1 MSKIIIDPEDDILII
16 IDPQR
21 DFVEGGA
28 LAVTGGLAA
37 LAVVQSLVG
46 KFKNIVISQD
56 WHPAG
61 HGSFASAHGV
71 DPFSMVKLSDLDQ
84 VAWPDHCVQGTSGAE
99 LLVEPNNTAI
109 IVRKGMNPEMDS
121 YSAFY
126 DNGKQSTGLGAL
138 ITHRWK
144 YRRRL
149 FFVGLARDYCVG
161 FSMLDAADDMLG
173 KEYFLIEDATAKIA
187 DDSSDA
193 MTARLTAVGAQFITS
208 NDIA

>member
-1 MSKIIIDPEDDILII
+1 MSKIEITDEDILFI

-37 LAVVQSLVG
+37 LGVVQTLVG

-56 WHPAG
+56 WHPSN
-61 HGSFASAHGV
+61 HGSFASNHKV
-71 DPFSMVKLSDLDQ
+71 PPFSIVQLDGADQ
-84 VAWPDHCVQGTSGAE
+84 VAWPDHCVQGTRGAE
-99 LLVEPNNTAI
+99 LLVEPTNTAI
-109 IVRKGMNPEMDS
+109 IIRKGMDPKVDS

-126 DNGKQSTGLGAL
+126 DNGKRSTGLGAL
-138 ITHRWK
+138 VTNRWR

-161 FSMLDAADDMLG
+161 FSMLDAANDMLG
-173 KEYFLIEDATAKIA
+173 SEYFLIEDATAKIA
-187 DDSSDA
+187 DDSSNA
-193 MTARLTAVGAQFITS
+193 MTERLTKVGATFITS
-208 NDIA
+208 GDIA